1 MYWISSFS
9 LLPHLKSVPSPT
21 GALASAPSL
30 ESFPSALLPSGD
42 AVPFASPSH
51 WQAAQS
57 LLLLL
62 PLPPK
67 LLLCLTP
74 MYCRLHHMSETAFES
89 TNALLVTKSKCLGWD
104 LFLLLTFTETPTFSF
119 LKVWFSVI
127 FPGHSPSVL
136 IIPSSFYFI
145 CLPSSLT
152 PFLPHLLAP
161 HLSIQ
166 ALH

>member
-21 GALASAPSL
+21 GTLASAPSL
-30 ESFPSALLPSGD
+30 ESFSSVFLPSGD
-42 AVPFASPSH
+42 AMPFASPSY

-74 MYCRLHHMSETAFES
+74 MYLRLHHISETAFEA
-89 TNALLVTKSKCLGWD
+89 TNALLVTKSKCLVLD

-119 LKVWFSVI
+119 LKVFGSLWSFLGILQVSWLFHPPFISSVFPPLLHPFRLI
-127 FPGHSPSVL
+127 F
-136 IIPSSFYFI
+136 
-145 CLPSSLT
+145 
-152 PFLPHLLAP
+152 
-161 HLSIQ
+161 
-166 ALH
+166 